1 MTKIKPYFIV
11 LVIILTMLGIFYV
24 WTAMESVKLGYNITR
39 LNDIKLKL
47 EHKNKKLLIKKTA
60 LSSPSRIYG
69 IAKKMGFIYPEEGE
83 IIMVH
88 D

>member
-1 MTKIKPYFIV
+1 MTKIKPYFII
-11 LVIILTMLGIFYV
+11 LVIILTILGIFYV
-24 WTAMESVKLGYNITR
+24 WTAMESIKLGYDITK
-39 LNDIKLKL
+39 LNDIKSKL

-69 IAKKMGFIYPEEGE
+69 IAKKMGFIYPKEGE

>member
-1 MTKIKPYFIV
+1 MSKIKPYFIV
-11 LVIILTMLGIFYV
+11 LIIILTVLGIFYV
-24 WTAMESVKLGYNITR
+24 WTTMESIKLGYDITK
-39 LNDIKLKL
+39 LNDVKSKL
-47 EHKNKKLLIKKTA
+47 EHKRKELLIKKTA

-69 IAKKMGFIYPEEGE
+69 IAGKMGFIYPEEGE